1 MSISKELEA
10 KILRYHFVEKW
21 GVNTIAVQM
30 GIHHTTV
37 DRVLCQ
43 AGMPKA
49 ERARRP
55 SIVDPYYPMILEELA
70 KYPRLSATRLLSM
83 ARIRGYQGGSSQFR
97 AHVAQLRPRKAPEAY
112 LRLKTLP
119 GDQGQVDWGA
129 FGHVHIGRAKRP
141 LMAFVIVLSWS
152 RKIFLR
158 FYLNQRMD
166 NFLRG
171 HVAAFDHWN
180 GLPRVLLYDNLK
192 SAVLERSGD
201 AIRFH
206 PTLLD
211 LATHYRFEPRP
222 CAPYRGNEKGRVER
236 GIRYIRSSF
245 FVGREWSD
253 IDDLNA
259 QALQWCESV
268 ACERRCPEDPDIT
281 VGQAFEQEQ
290 ASLITLPDNPYP
302 THERVEASVGKT
314 PYVRFDLNDYSL
326 PHTAVRRGVTVIATL
341 KHITVHQDGTE
352 IANHPRSFGKGEQIE
367 NNDHVAALVAMKKQ
381 ARHERGQDRLATA
394 APTSVKFLP
403 MAIERGH
410 RLGST
415 IAQLEAMLDQ
425 YQATEL
431 EAALAE
437 VILRDSAHPQSVRQ
451 VLEQRREARNEPPP
465 LALPLSRHEQLRTLA
480 MQPASLAGYARF
492 TATDS
497 EQEELDD
504 DNNP

>member
-10 KILRYHFVEKW
+10 KILRYHFVERW

-43 AGMPKA
+43 AGLPKV
-49 ERARRP
+49 ERARRA

-70 KYPRLSATRLLSM
+70 KYPKLSAVRLLGM
-83 ARIRGYQGGSSQFR
+83 AKARGYSGGSSQFR
-97 AHVAQLRPRKAPEAY
+97 AHVAQLRPRKTPEAY
-112 LRLKTLP
+112 LRLKTMP
-119 GDQGQVDWGA
+119 GEQGQVDWGA
-129 FGHVHIGRAKRP
+129 FGHLQIGRAKRP
-141 LMAFVIVLSWS
+141 LMAFVMVLSWS

-171 HVAAFDHWN
+171 HVAAFTHWN
-180 GLPRVLLYDNLK
+180 ALPKVLLYDNLK
-192 SAVLERSGD
+192 SAVLERQGD

-206 PTLLD
+206 PTLID

-236 GIRYIRSSF
+236 SIRYIRENF
-245 FVGREWSD
+245 FIGRQWSD
-253 IDDLNA
+253 LDELNA
-259 QALQWCESV
+259 QAIRWCEST
-268 ACERRCPEDPDIT
+268 ACERRCPEDPDIS
-281 VGQAFEQEQ
+281 VRQAFEQEHPT
-290 ASLITLPDNPYP
+290 LITLPDNPFP

-326 PHTAVRRGVTVIATL
+326 PHTAVRRGVTVVATL
-341 KHITVHQDGTE
+341 QRVTVHQDGAQ
-352 IANHPRSFGKGEQIE
+352 IASHQRTFGKGEQVE
-367 NNDHVAALVAMKKQ
+367 NNEHIAALVAMKKQ
-381 ARHERGQDRLATA
+381 ARHQRGQDRLATA
-394 APTSVKFLP
+394 APASVQFLP
-403 MAIERGH
+403 KAIERGH

-415 IAQLEAMLDQ
+415 ITELEALLDQ
-425 YQATEL
+425 YHATEL

-437 VILRDSAHPQSVRQ
+437 VIMRDTAHPQSVRQ
-451 VLEQRREARNEPPP
+451 VLEQRRELRNEPPP
-465 LALPLSRHEQLRTLA
+465 LALSLPKHEQLRTLA
-480 MQPASLAGYARF
+480 MQPASLAGYAHF
-492 TATDS
+492 TAPDS

-504 DNNP
+504 DNS